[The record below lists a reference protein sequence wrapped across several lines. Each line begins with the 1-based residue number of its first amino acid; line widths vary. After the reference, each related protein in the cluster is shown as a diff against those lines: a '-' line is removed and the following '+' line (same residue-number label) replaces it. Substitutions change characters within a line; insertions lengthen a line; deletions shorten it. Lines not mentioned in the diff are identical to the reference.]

1 MSKGLRLAFVIILV
15 LLALLVNLFA
25 LGVIKW
31 GDQTPVSEVNI
42 NVTGTTST
50 VPITST
56 VTGDESKS
64 SESTLRLRFG
74 LDIKGGVHVVL
85 EAYPLETTTTAT
97 TNQLSAQEVDE
108 LIQVL
113 ENRINALG
121 LSEVVIYRDKAVSNR
136 IIMEIPIDIKGGSL
150 TPDDIVEL
158 LGKPAVLEFRDPTGE
173 KVLLTGKDL
182 VKAYPGVDPNNSA
195 YYAVYLEFNKDGA
208 EKFAKITSDYLGQP
222 IPIVLDG
229 KVISAPV
236 VQSVIAGGKAVITG
250 NFSLEEARKL
260 AALLQGGAL
269 PARVEIAEVR
279 YIGPSIGEDALKAGL
294 KAGII
299 AFVLVV
305 LWMVLNYE
313 FWGLLSSL
321 GLLIFLIMDLATL
334 ILFQAVLTLPGIG
347 GIILSVGMA
356 VDGSVIIFERLRE
369 ELLLGKSWKTALRRA
384 FVRSTPTILDS
395 NASTL
400 IAALVLYW
408 FGAPTIRGFAIT
420 LAIGTVLG
428 VFTSLI
434 VLRSFMELIPTARKV
449 KTKTAKV

>member
-15 LLALLVNLFA
+15 LLALLVDLMA
-25 LGVIKW
+25 LGIIKL
-31 GDQTPVSEVNI
+31 GERTTVSEVNI
-42 NVTGTTST
+42 DVTGTTST

-56 VTGDESKS
+56 VTGDESES

-97 TNQLSAQEVDE
+97 TNQLLAQEVEE

-121 LSEVVIYRDKAVSNR
+121 LSEVVIYRDKAVPNR

-173 KVLLTGKDL
+173 EVLLTGKDL

-208 EKFAKITSDYLGQP
+208 EKFAKITSDYLGKP

-236 VQSVIAGGKAVITG
+236 VQSIIAG
-250 NFSLEEARKL
+250 
-260 AALLQGGAL
+260 
-269 PARVEIAEVR
+269 
-279 YIGPSIGEDALKAGL
+279 
-294 KAGII
+294 
-299 AFVLVV
+299 
-305 LWMVLNYE
+305 
-313 FWGLLSSL
+313 
-321 GLLIFLIMDLATL
+321 
-334 ILFQAVLTLPGIG
+334 
-347 GIILSVGMA
+347 
-356 VDGSVIIFERLRE
+356 
-369 ELLLGKSWKTALRRA
+369 
-384 FVRSTPTILDS
+384 
-395 NASTL
+395 
-400 IAALVLYW
+400 
-408 FGAPTIRGFAIT
+408 
-420 LAIGTVLG
+420 
-428 VFTSLI
+428 
-434 VLRSFMELIPTARKV
+434 
-449 KTKTAKV
+449 